1 MDYYNVLGVDRN
13 ASEEQLKKAYK
24 KQSMQHHPD
33 RNGGSE
39 EKFKQINEAY
49 SALKDPQKRQMYDQ
63 YGTTDPQQA
72 GGFRSQHF
80 NGGGF
85 NGAFDIN
92 DLMGQF
98 GFGARQQMRN
108 NDITIG
114 CNITIAEVYTG
125 KNVLAT
131 YRLNNGRADIDKVAD
146 MAVTAKFRN
155 NGQVCIAPNRFYIQ
169 ESKKEEFINKFIE
182 RTKKLKI
189 GNGMDEG
196 VQLGPLTT
204 GKRLAEIEEL
214 VETTKNEGAE
224 VLFHVAGGAQIRT
237 PQRGP
242 EGRPASR
249 QADGRPPEAGPRQN
263 QRGDQLGGGAVAKVH
278 TRGGEHPHP
287 DALHLR
293 SSLRYPEG
301 LFCGVFQVGQPAG

>member
-49 SALKDPQKRQMYDQ
+49 SALKDTQKRQMYDQ

-131 YRLNNGRADIDKVAD
+131 YRLNNGREQTVDIKIPVGVRNGDKVRYTGMGQHDIQQIPPGDLYVQVVIQSTNEFEINGLDLITSKRINTLKLITGTYSNIKVPGGANVNLNIPGGTQPGTVLK
-146 MAVTAKFRN
+146 VTGK
-155 NGQVCIAPNRFYIQ
+155 GLPNRQGNPGNILVKIIGQ
-169 ESKKEEFINKFIE
+169 TPTSINEADKSLIEQIGKKY
-182 RTKKLKI
+182 
-189 GNGMDEG
+189 
-196 VQLGPLTT
+196 
-204 GKRLAEIEEL
+204 
-214 VETTKNEGAE
+214 
-224 VLFHVAGGAQIRT
+224 
-237 PQRGP
+237 
-242 EGRPASR
+242 S
-249 QADGRPPEAGPRQN
+249 
-263 QRGDQLGGGAVAKVH
+263 
-278 TRGGEHPHP
+278 
-287 DALHLR
+287 
-293 SSLRYPEG
+293 
-301 LFCGVFQVGQPAG
+301 

>member
-131 YRLNNGRADIDKVAD
+131 YRLNNGREQTVDIKIPVGVRNGDKVRYSGMGQHDIQQIPPGDLFVQVVIQSTNEFEVHGLDLITTKRLNILKLITGTYATIS
-146 MAVTAKFRN
+146 VPGGAKVN
-155 NGQVCIAPNRFYIQ
+155 LNIPGGTQPGTVLKITGKGLPNRQGNPGNILVKIIGQ
-169 ESKKEEFINKFIE
+169 TPSGLSDSDKRIIE
-182 RTKKLKI
+182 QI
-189 GNGMDEG
+189 GE
-196 VQLGPLTT
+196 
-204 GKRLAEIEEL
+204 KY
-214 VETTKNEGAE
+214 
-224 VLFHVAGGAQIRT
+224 
-237 PQRGP
+237 
-242 EGRPASR
+242 S
-249 QADGRPPEAGPRQN
+249 
-263 QRGDQLGGGAVAKVH
+263 
-278 TRGGEHPHP
+278 
-287 DALHLR
+287 
-293 SSLRYPEG
+293 
-301 LFCGVFQVGQPAG
+301 

>member
-85 NGAFDIN
+85 NGGFDIN
-92 DLMGQF
+92 DFMGQF

-131 YRLNNGRADIDKVAD
+131 YRLNNGREQTVDIKIPVGVRNGDKVRYSGMGQHDIQQIPPGDLFVQVVIQSTNEFEVHGLDLITTKRLNILKLITGTYATIS
-146 MAVTAKFRN
+146 VPGGAKVN
-155 NGQVCIAPNRFYIQ
+155 LNIPGGTQPGTVLKITGKGLPNRQGNPGNILVKIIGQ
-169 ESKKEEFINKFIE
+169 TPSGLSDSDKRIIE
-182 RTKKLKI
+182 QI
-189 GNGMDEG
+189 GE
-196 VQLGPLTT
+196 
-204 GKRLAEIEEL
+204 KY
-214 VETTKNEGAE
+214 
-224 VLFHVAGGAQIRT
+224 
-237 PQRGP
+237 
-242 EGRPASR
+242 S
-249 QADGRPPEAGPRQN
+249 
-263 QRGDQLGGGAVAKVH
+263 
-278 TRGGEHPHP
+278 
-287 DALHLR
+287 
-293 SSLRYPEG
+293 
-301 LFCGVFQVGQPAG
+301 

>member
-131 YRLNNGRADIDKVAD
+131 YRLNNGREQTVDIKIPVGVRNGDKVRYTGMGQHDIQQIPPGDLYVQVVIQSTNEFEINGLDLITSKRINTLKLITGTYSNIKVPGGANVNLNIPGGTQPGTVLK
-146 MAVTAKFRN
+146 VTGK
-155 NGQVCIAPNRFYIQ
+155 GLPNRQGNPGNILVKIIGQ
-169 ESKKEEFINKFIE
+169 TPTSINEADKSLIEQIGKKY
-182 RTKKLKI
+182 
-189 GNGMDEG
+189 
-196 VQLGPLTT
+196 
-204 GKRLAEIEEL
+204 
-214 VETTKNEGAE
+214 
-224 VLFHVAGGAQIRT
+224 
-237 PQRGP
+237 
-242 EGRPASR
+242 S
-249 QADGRPPEAGPRQN
+249 
-263 QRGDQLGGGAVAKVH
+263 
-278 TRGGEHPHP
+278 
-287 DALHLR
+287 
-293 SSLRYPEG
+293 
-301 LFCGVFQVGQPAG
+301 

>member
-80 NGGGF
+80 NNGGF
-85 NGAFDIN
+85 NGGFDIN

-108 NDITIG
+108 ADITIG
-114 CNITIAEVYTG
+114 CNINIGEVYTG

-131 YRLNNGRADIDKVAD
+131 YRLNNGREQTVDIKIPVGVRNGDKVRYTGMGQHDIQQIPPGDLYVQVVIQSTNEFEVNGLDLITSKRINTLKLITGMYTNINVPGGANVNLNIPGGTQPGTVLK
-146 MAVTAKFRN
+146 VTGK
-155 NGQVCIAPNRFYIQ
+155 GLPNRQGNPGNILVKIIGQ
-169 ESKKEEFINKFIE
+169 TPTSMNDADKSLIEQIGKKY
-182 RTKKLKI
+182 
-189 GNGMDEG
+189 
-196 VQLGPLTT
+196 
-204 GKRLAEIEEL
+204 
-214 VETTKNEGAE
+214 
-224 VLFHVAGGAQIRT
+224 
-237 PQRGP
+237 
-242 EGRPASR
+242 S
-249 QADGRPPEAGPRQN
+249 
-263 QRGDQLGGGAVAKVH
+263 
-278 TRGGEHPHP
+278 
-287 DALHLR
+287 
-293 SSLRYPEG
+293 
-301 LFCGVFQVGQPAG
+301 